1 MSGKT
6 QFPVKKVNFSRK
18 SFIKL
23 YVGGMFVNGN
33 DQLFLICEC
42 KDGEAYP
49 YVAQDGSRWDKD
61 GKPEWQDQGVGNSL
75 QYAAFAYFED
85 QKPSETLDS
94 PEEVS

>member
-1 MSGKT
+1 MSESL
-6 QFPVKKVNFSRK
+6 VKKVNFSRK

-49 YVAQDGSRWDKD
+49 YVAQDGSRWDKN
-61 GKPEWQDQGVGNSL
+61 GKPLWENQGVGNSL
-75 QYAAFAYFED
+75 QYAAIFSYEEAG
-85 QKPSETLDS
+85 LDS
-94 PEEVS
+94 PKEVS